1 VIIDNEYCHKNKCY
15 GQFIPFENKIIIA
28 KSGYKRA
35 KKEHTYYERAK
46 TLVDII
52 NNNKI

>member
-1 VIIDNEYCHKNKCY
+1 MKTYRQIDREEREK
-15 GQFIPFENKIIIA
+15 IA